1 MPAAAIRSLA
11 SVIIA
16 QITDLHVRPRGWLC
30 NRVVETNAMLGRAL
44 TSLNALRPAPD
55 VVIATGDL
63 VDTGR
68 IEEYEVLREELGRL
82 AMPVFLIPGNHD
94 RREAMREVFRDAGYW
109 PKGGQL
115 CYTVEDY
122 PVRLIALDTQIP
134 GETEGEVGAAQ
145 RDWLAAR
152 LAEAPEKPTIVFM
165 HHPPFPT
172 GIGHMDRI
180 NCLDGPAVAEII
192 SRHPQ
197 VERVVCGHHHRPI
210 QIRWAGT
217 IGSVAPSTAHQVTL
231 DLTPDAPATFD
242 LEPPAFHLHSWA
254 PDVGIVTHQAYIGNF
269 PGPYPFVGDKSDAS

>member
-1 MPAAAIRSLA
+1 M
-11 SVIIA
+11 IIA

-44 TSLNALRPAPD
+44 TSLNALKPAPD

-68 IEEYEVLREELGRL
+68 VEEYQVLREELARL

-94 RREAMREVFRDAGYW
+94 RREALLEIFADAGYF

-115 CYTVEDY
+115 CYAVEDF
-122 PVRLIALDTQIP
+122 PVRLIALDTLIS
-134 GETEGEVGAAQ
+134 GKTEGEVGAAQ
-145 RDWLAAR
+145 LDWLAAR
-152 LAEAPEKPTIVFM
+152 LAEAPQKPTIVFM

-180 NCLDGPAVAEII
+180 NCLDGPAMAAVIAK
-192 SRHPQ
+192 HPQ

-231 DLTPDAPATFD
+231 DLTVGAPPTFD
-242 LEPPAFHLHSWA
+242 LEPPAFHLHSWNQG
-254 PDVGIVTHQAYIGNF
+254 VGIVTHQAYVGSF
-269 PGPYPFVGDKSDAS
+269 PGPYPFVGDKA